1 MLVARGYKQCVHV
14 NNWGT
19 TSPEGGQNVLGQV
32 ATLSMCRWCSQY
44 RVTVTASCACG
55 YGLQAVCARK

>member
-32 ATLSMCRWCSQY
+32 A
-44 RVTVTASCACG
+44 ACPRTKCLG
-55 YGLQAVCARK
+55 GHYILGG